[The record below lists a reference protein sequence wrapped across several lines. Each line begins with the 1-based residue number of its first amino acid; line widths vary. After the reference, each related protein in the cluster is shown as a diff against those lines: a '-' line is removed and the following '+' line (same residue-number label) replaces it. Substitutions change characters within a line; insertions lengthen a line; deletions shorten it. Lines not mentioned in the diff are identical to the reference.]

1 MKENTSGKL
10 TILEIA
16 DKLRELTE
24 QYGVDSEGGKDLI
37 LCESIPVYPTIFGEL
52 EQLFVTLIRT
62 YVGQVFLTDKD
73 LSYVISLGE
82 DDFIPGKPMLIYENI
97 LFRELNGP
105 GCSEVG
111 PCEDLEADDL
121 QPILDVA
128 METVKQNNA

>member
-1 MKENTSGKL
+1 M

-24 QYGVDSEGGKDLI
+24 KYGVDSEGGKDLD
-37 LCESIPVYPTIFGEL
+37 LRESITVYPTIFGEL
-52 EQLFVTLIRT
+52 EQLIVTRIRT
-62 YVGQVFLTDKD
+62 FVGQVFLTDKD

-111 PCEDLEADDL
+111 ECEDLTEEDL
-121 QPILDVA
+121 QPVLDVA
-128 METVKQNNA
+128 LETVTQNNA